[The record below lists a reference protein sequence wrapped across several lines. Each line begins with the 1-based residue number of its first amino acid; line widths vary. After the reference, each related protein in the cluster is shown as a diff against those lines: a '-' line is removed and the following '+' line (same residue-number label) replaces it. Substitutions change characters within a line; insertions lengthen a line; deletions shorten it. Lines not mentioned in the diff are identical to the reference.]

1 MVYSEVELMAMAQ
14 KEDPGIKLILPKTIN
29 DGINCKNY
37 PPGCLSGK
45 TAELK
50 KITVV
55 VVQFDSEEN
64 AARAAKIINQYY
76 ARNWVF
82 DDVTGE
88 PVLEHFVKKVFDAKN
103 PNNSN

>member
-1 MVYSEVELMAMAQ
+1 MAQ
-14 KEDPGIKLILPKTIN
+14 KEDPNITFVLPKSITE
-29 DGINCKNY
+29 GISCQNY

-50 KITVV
+50 KITIV
-55 VVQFDSEEN
+55 VVQFDTEES
-64 AARAAKIINQYY
+64 AERAAKVINQYY

-103 PNNSN
+103 PNLENRDNNKH